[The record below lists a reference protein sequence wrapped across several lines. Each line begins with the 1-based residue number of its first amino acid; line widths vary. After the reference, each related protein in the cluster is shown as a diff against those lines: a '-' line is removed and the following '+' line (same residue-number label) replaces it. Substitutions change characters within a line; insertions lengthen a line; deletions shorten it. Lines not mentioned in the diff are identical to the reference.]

1 MFWRRRKPD
10 CLIDP
15 SDVGFGSVIDNSSQ
29 NLSRSHVRVKY
40 HHQSEVLFV
49 PLAVFIRRCHE
60 AIQGGQPL
68 GIDHLIVAPIIKQR
82 YATFFDRLTS
92 WGPAARRAYSPLP
105 AEQRSRSCYQ
115 SRTVVTSKPG
125 NDGV

>member
-1 MFWRRRKPD
+1 MFWRGRKPKF
-10 CLIDP
+10 LIDP
-15 SDVGFGSVIDNSSQ
+15 ANVGFGSVVDNHRR

-40 HHQSEVLFV
+40 QHEAAALFV
-49 PLAVFIRRCHE
+49 PLALFIRRCHE

-125 NDGV
+125 NDCV

>member
-15 SDVGFGSVIDNSSQ
+15 SNVGFGSVIDNNSR

-40 HHQSEVLFV
+40 QHESAVLFV
-49 PLAVFIRRCHE
+49 PLAPFIRRCHE

-68 GIDHLIVAPIIKQR
+68 GIDHLIVAPITKQR
-82 YATFFDRLTS
+82 YAPFFDRLTS
-92 WGPAARRAYSPLP
+92 WGHAGRRAYHPLP
-105 AEQRSRSCYQ
+105 GEQRSRSSDR
-115 SRTVVTSKPG
+115 SRTVVTSKPA
-125 NDGV
+125 NDCV